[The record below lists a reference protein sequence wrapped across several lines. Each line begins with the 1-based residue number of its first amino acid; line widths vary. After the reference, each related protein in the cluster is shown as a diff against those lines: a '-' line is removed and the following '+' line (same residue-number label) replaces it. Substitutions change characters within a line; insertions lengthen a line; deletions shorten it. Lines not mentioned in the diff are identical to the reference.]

1 MWDRNFL
8 KEVCMKNSIKAKVKV
23 YYENLDDFEFVVES
37 ILNKLNLNYAAYVNI
52 SNPFKIHF
60 YSYDED
66 EQFEI
71 KFEAKSVR
79 VNLDGYVDIEIFV
92 SGEVFS
98 KIVEKIRG

>member
-1 MWDRNFL
+1 
-8 KEVCMKNSIKAKVKV
+8 MKNSIKAKVKV

-60 YSYDED
+60 YNRDED

-71 KFEAKSVR
+71 KSVR

-98 KIVEKIRG
+98 KIGEKIRG